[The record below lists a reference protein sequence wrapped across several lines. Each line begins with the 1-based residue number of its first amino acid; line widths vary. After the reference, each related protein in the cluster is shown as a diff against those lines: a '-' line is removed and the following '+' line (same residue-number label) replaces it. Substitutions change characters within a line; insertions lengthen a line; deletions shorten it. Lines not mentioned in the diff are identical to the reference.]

1 MALLPASMSDAAFD
15 RWLAELVAE
24 IERDPAR
31 LIVGVSDNVPPD
43 ASLERFARIGEA
55 VASAAKEAHV

>member
-1 MALLPASMSDAAFD
+1 MSDAAFD
-15 RWLAELVAE
+15 RWLEDLVAE

-43 ASLERFARIGEA
+43 ASLGRFARIGAA
-55 VASAAKEAHV
+55 VASAASA